1 MTKRKKMG
9 STDPRKAGGTI
20 AGPGGPKDKNAVV
33 LSTENAILLEDTMVA
48 EVETYRG
55 GEPSDHVIGM
65 TLAGRINKTGD
76 HAEIL
81 YLFDADGAAAII
93 TELLG
98 LATRMGPEVIDYML
112 ERIETMQDDGAIGTV
127 G

>member
-9 STDPRKAGGTI
+9 STDPRKAGGSI
-20 AGPGGPKDKNAVV
+20 AGPGGPRDKNAVV
-33 LSTENAILLEDTMVA
+33 LSTEHAVLLENTMVA

-55 GEPSDHVIGM
+55 GQPTDHVIGM
-65 TLAGRINKTGD
+65 TLAGRINHTD
-76 HAEIL
+76 ERAEIL
-81 YLFDADGAAAII
+81 YLFDTDGAAAII

-98 LATRMGPEVIDYML
+98 LTTRMGPEVFEHVMD
-112 ERIETMQDDGAIGTV
+112 RIERLKDDDAIGTV